1 MLQPLTPADL
11 DALKLRLVRH
21 LEGQVVAP
29 NTPGRA
35 LKALQTVARVLRN
48 RLDLPGE
55 PKFQSIRG
63 RNPTFSSNVLAVDGM
78 LDVLLIFGFSKK
90 VVDFEETYFVPGAT
104 DTERLLVQFLLPT
117 LPELIEKLEAKL
129 AKPPPESEK
138 SQGSIR
144 RREEVLAKIAEDRLA
159 RIERDR
165 RLAVKREADRQAEER
180 RKQAQQQAAERAVQ
194 HSANPPP
201 VTTAAQAGTASGGMA
216 AASAGADQHTGES
229 DAALAARLL
238 RRFSAFPSGMRR
250 EFLLLLLK
258 SCDPSDMQYLGK
270 VLPVLHRDFI
280 ARLPRNVSQ
289 RILMYVRPCDLAI
302 SAQVSRMWHSI
313 VSEEALWTRLYGLIG
328 LQSMADVFFQPQKSV
343 KANAKR
349 LSSMG
354 HWAHGHFTY
363 RAFRAHSLGVLTMA
377 FDSKHVV
384 TGSIDRT
391 CRVFLLKTGQCIRT
405 LVGHEGGVYAA
416 QFDSDKV
423 GGHASLL

>member
-1 MLQPLTPADL
+1 MASAAQMIMRRADKRPPSHPSSTRASFYSAAGAAAGGIPLPASGGL
-11 DALKLRLVRH
+11 S
-21 LEGQVVAP
+21 P
-29 NTPGRA
+29 
-35 LKALQTVARVLRN
+35 QT
-48 RLDLPGE
+48 
-55 PKFQSIRG
+55 S
-63 RNPTFSSNVLAVDGM
+63 VLA
-78 LDVLLIFGFSKK
+78 LHLAQSAAI
-90 VVDFEETYFVPGAT
+90 GA
-104 DTERLLVQFLLPT
+104 P
-117 LPELIEKLEAKL
+117 A
-129 AKPPPESEK
+129 A
-138 SQGSIR
+138 GSR
-144 RREEVLAKIAEDRLA
+144 PR
-159 RIERDR
+159 
-165 RLAVKREADRQAEER
+165 
-180 RKQAQQQAAERAVQ
+180 
-194 HSANPPP
+194 SGSSP

>member
-35 LKALQTVARVLRN
+35 LKALQVRATSPCVRTAAEWLMRHSLETVARVLRN

-138 SQGSIR
+138 SQEQR

-194 HSANPPP
+194 HSANPPY
-201 VTTAAQAGTASGGMA
+201 AALGSGHSLGQPPGDPFGTASQG
-216 AASAGADQHTGES
+216 
-229 DAALAARLL
+229 
-238 RRFSAFPSGMRR
+238 
-250 EFLLLLLK
+250 
-258 SCDPSDMQYLGK
+258 
-270 VLPVLHRDFI
+270 
-280 ARLPRNVSQ
+280 
-289 RILMYVRPCDLAI
+289 
-302 SAQVSRMWHSI
+302 SR
-313 VSEEALWTRLYGLIG
+313 
-328 LQSMADVFFQPQKSV
+328 
-343 KANAKR
+343 
-349 LSSMG
+349 
-354 HWAHGHFTY
+354 
-363 RAFRAHSLGVLTMA
+363 
-377 FDSKHVV
+377 
-384 TGSIDRT
+384 
-391 CRVFLLKTGQCIRT
+391 
-405 LVGHEGGVYAA
+405 VGRHPKNG
-416 QFDSDKV
+416 
-423 GGHASLL
+423 